1 MEEQSF
7 TDGASA
13 SDGTGTTSDATVELK
28 IKTLDSRIFT
38 FRAERTIP
46 VLSFKEK
53 IAGDIGVPVGQQR
66 LIFRGK
72 VLKDEHLL
80 LDYHVEN
87 GDTLHL
93 VERQPTQPQS
103 ASGTNSGETNAS
115 NGGHGNDGVGG
126 PPRNRFG
133 QIAHSVVLG
142 SFNVGDQ
149 GDGAVPDVNRV
160 IGAVL
165 NSLGIGNLAGPG
177 SGVTS
182 QTAAPPSLGS
192 EAGAAPGDTGTQMG
206 GQTRSGQHQPSQF
219 PPEGAS
225 IPLPTFQTPI
235 PDSLRTI
242 SDFINHMEGVFS
254 ANGNQP
260 NQSSP
265 EPADQPAVEL
275 PSNPGGF
282 PTPEALGIVLR
293 RTQQLVT
300 GGAATMLSHIAGR
313 LEQEAGSIDP
323 SVRSQIQN
331 ESVRLGLVMQHLGA
345 LFLEL
350 GRTIL
355 TLRMGLSPV
364 ESGINAGHAVYIS
377 SSGPNPIM
385 AQPFPLQTSPLFNST
400 GTSATMGTMGP
411 IGIIGAVPRHV
422 NIHIHAGTLPVPLGP
437 AIGARPRTA
446 DGTQTV
452 RNGLSGSAGTGP
464 RASSTRNGVPGPV
477 QARPA
482 GAAAP
487 VTVAAQPVSGVSTTA
502 LPADYDPASLVAD
515 FNMHVEALVR
525 QQSASASAA
534 PSTTSG
540 LRQGTDVAID
550 RSTNESAVS
559 PADSVLPNPADSI
572 LPNDSTEATEA
583 QKDQSDSQQRDT
595 EAPLSGSS
603 ERSAV
608 TASLNKEVDGKLEKS
623 TEDAPV
629 PCENRDHNSDRPTGV
644 PLGLGLGGLQPKRSK
659 PKPKSDTGATSTVI
673 QGQPAG
679 TTPGPVL
686 QPVNRTE
693 TNNSAS
699 RQPQPSNTQ
708 LDLPGMMSQFIQSP
722 ALNGIFSGLAAQ
734 AGGSPDDLRNMFH
747 SFTQNPAAMN
757 TVSQLAQQLTRDD
770 DIQPM
775 LAGLGG
781 GQGGGL
787 DLSRMVQQMMPIV
800 SRALGRNS
808 GDDEMIPAL
817 GLGSEPSN
825 ISGRT
830 RVADRSLNQ
839 SSQYDI
845 QQAVQDIMMISSP
858 QDLFGAVVQHAAH
871 LYLNGIH
878 DEELVYDLIDN
889 DALANEFVEVF
900 NRDLHDRLQGGSRST
915 ENS

>member
-1 MEEQSF
+1 MVALKTSGISIGMAEQSF

-13 SDGTGTTSDATVELK
+13 SYGTATTSDATVELN

-38 FRAERTIP
+38 FRVEKTIP

-103 ASGTNSGETNAS
+103 ASGTNSGETNAR
-115 NGGHGNDGVGG
+115 NDGHGNDGVAG

-133 QIAHSVVLG
+133 QIAHSVLLR
-142 SFNVGDQ
+142 SFNVGEQ
-149 GDGAVPDVNRV
+149 GDGAVPDVNLV

-177 SGVTS
+177 SGVAS
-182 QTAAPPSLGS
+182 QNAAPPSQGS
-192 EAGAAPGDTGTQMG
+192 EAGAAPGDAGTQMG
-206 GQTRSGQHQPSQF
+206 GQTWSGQHQPSQF
-219 PPEGAS
+219 PPSGPS
-225 IPLPTFQTPI
+225 IPLPTFHTPI

-242 SDFINHMEGVFS
+242 SDFINRMEGMFS
-254 ANGNQP
+254 ANGYQT
-260 NQSSP
+260 NQSSH
-265 EPADQPAVEL
+265 EPADQPAAEL

-282 PTPEALGIVLR
+282 PTPEALSIVLR

-313 LEQEAGSIDP
+313 LEQEAGSTDP

-331 ESVRLGLVMQHLGA
+331 ECVQLGLVMQHLGA

-364 ESGINAGHAVYIS
+364 ESGINAGPAVYIS
-377 SSGPNPIM
+377 SSDPNPIM

-400 GTSATMGTMGP
+400 GSSSTMGTMGP

-422 NIHIHAGTLPVPLGP
+422 NIHIHAGALPVPLGP
-437 AIGARPRTA
+437 AIGASPRTA

-452 RNGLSGSAGTGP
+452 RNGLSGSSGSGP
-464 RASSTRNGVPGPV
+464 RASATRNGVPGPI
-477 QARPA
+477 PA
-482 GAAAP
+482 PP
-487 VTVAAQPVSGVSTTA
+487 VAGAAQPVSGVSTT

-515 FNMHVEALVR
+515 CNMHVEALVR
-525 QQSASASAA
+525 QQAASASAA

-540 LRQGTDVAID
+540 LRQGTDVTID
-550 RSTNESAVS
+550 RSTNESAAS
-559 PADSVLPNPADSI
+559 PADSVLPNA
-572 LPNDSTEATEA
+572 STEAAQA

-603 ERSAV
+603 MRSAV
-608 TASLNKEVDGKLEKS
+608 EASLYNEVDGKREKS
-623 TEDAPV
+623 IEDASV
-629 PCENRDHNSDRPTGV
+629 PSENRDHNSDRPTGI

-659 PKPKSDTGATSTVI
+659 TKPKSDSGATSTVI

-679 TTPGPVL
+679 TTPGQVL
-686 QPVNRTE
+686 QPDNRTE
-693 TNNSAS
+693 TNYSAA
-699 RQPQPSNTQ
+699 RQPQPGNTQ
-708 LDLPGMMSQFIQSP
+708 LDLSGMMSQFIQSP

-747 SFTQNPAAMN
+747 SLTQNPAAMS

-787 DLSRMVQQMMPIV
+787 DLSRMVQEMMPIV
-800 SRALGRNS
+800 SQALGGNS

-825 ISGRT
+825 ISGRRRET
-830 RVADRSLNQ
+830 DRSLNQ
-839 SSQYDI
+839 SSQYDF
-845 QQAVQDIMMISSP
+845 QQAIQDIMMISSP

-871 LYLNGIH
+871 LYRNGIH
-878 DEELVYDLIDN
+878 DEELVYDLVDN

-900 NRDLHDRLQGGSRST
+900 DRDLLDRLQGGSRSA

>member
-1 MEEQSF
+1 MAEQSF

-13 SDGTGTTSDATVELK
+13 SDGTATTSDATVELN

-38 FRAERTIP
+38 FRVERTIP

-103 ASGTNSGETNAS
+103 TSGPNSGGTNAS
-115 NGGHGNDGVGG
+115 NGGHGNDGVAG

-142 SFNVGDQ
+142 SFNLGDQ

-177 SGVTS
+177 SGVAS
-182 QTAAPPSLGS
+182 HNSAPPSQGS
-192 EAGAAPGDTGTQMG
+192 EAGATPGDAGTQMG

-219 PPEGAS
+219 LPSGPS
-225 IPLPTFQTPI
+225 IPLPTFHTPI
-235 PDSLRTI
+235 PDSLCTI
-242 SDFINHMEGVFS
+242 SDFINRMEGVFS

-265 EPADQPAVEL
+265 EPADQPAAEL

-282 PTPEALGIVLR
+282 PTPEALSIVLR

-300 GGAATMLSHIAGR
+300 DGATTMLSHIAGR
-313 LEQEAGSIDP
+313 LEQEAGSTDP

-364 ESGINAGHAVYIS
+364 ESGINAGPAVYIS

-400 GTSATMGTMGP
+400 GSSSTMGTMGP

-452 RNGLSGSAGTGP
+452 RNGLSGSGGSGP
-464 RASSTRNGVPGPV
+464 RASATRNGVPGPV
-477 QARPA
+477 PAPPA
-482 GAAAP
+482 GAPPP
-487 VTVAAQPVSGVSTTA
+487 VTVSAQPVSGVSTT
-502 LPADYDPASLVAD
+502 LPADYGPASLVAD

-525 QQSASASAA
+525 QQAASASAA
-534 PSTTSG
+534 LSTTSG
-540 LRQGTDVAID
+540 LRQGTDVTID
-550 RSTNESAVS
+550 RSTNESAAS
-559 PADSVLPNPADSI
+559 PEDSV
-572 LPNDSTEATEA
+572 LPNDSTEATRA

-595 EAPLSGSS
+595 EAPLSGSC
-603 ERSAV
+603 ERSSV
-608 TASLNKEVDGKLEKS
+608 EASLNKEVDGKLEKS

-629 PCENRDHNSDRPTGV
+629 PSENRDHSSDRPTGV

-673 QGQPAG
+673 QGQPAC
-679 TTPGPVL
+679 TSPGPL
-686 QPVNRTE
+686 PQPVNRTE
-693 TNNSAS
+693 TNHSAA
-699 RQPQPSNTQ
+699 RQPQPGNTQ

-722 ALNGIFSGLAAQ
+722 ALNGVFSGLAAQ

-747 SFTQNPAAMN
+747 SFTQNPVAMN
-757 TVSQLAQQLTRDD
+757 TVSQLAQQLTRED

-800 SRALGRNS
+800 SRALGGNS
-808 GDDEMIPAL
+808 GNDEMIPAL

-825 ISGRT
+825 ISGST

-845 QQAVQDIMMISSP
+845 QQAIQDIMMISSP

-900 NRDLHDRLQGGSRST
+900 NRDLRDRLQGGSRSA